1 MPWNYSV
8 TLNDPSNVGGSADA
22 SLVYDLEQALNIW
35 QQYIL
40 GIGTLVV
47 SLNILPTAVG
57 RADGGPTS
65 SYYIGTSSGLAVYEP
80 SSQYELTTGQHVPGT
95 TSDITINIDPG
106 YFQYIDLDYGLT
118 YSSQVPG
125 NVINPIDVF
134 LHELMHGF
142 GMVGWYNQSGQL
154 AGAYESTFDTLIQKT
169 AYGAYFVGA
178 NAEAAYGGPVPLT
191 TNSTTQNY
199 YHFGNQQSDLYASP
213 STVQDPLT
221 LDLMNGIVFYGNYQY
236 AISNLD
242 IGVLK
247 DLGYSIRTTP
257 IVTAADQTA
266 ARDQVFT
273 ASSLFSVN
281 MAAGDSITQYA
292 LWDSNGYGHWT
303 VNGTVQGTNTEID
316 ISASQLAQTNY
327 QAGPG
332 SDTLWIRA
340 FDGYLWSDW
349 KSFVIS
355 PADRAPTVT
364 ATNVTGTHGQL
375 SVAGSGL
382 FSASDADGDGI
393 TQYALWDTEG
403 HGHWAINGV
412 AQATNAEID
421 VSAASISQVSYMF
434 GTASDTLWVRA
445 YDGYLWGAWV
455 RFNATPGPDLAP
467 VVHALNVAAVHGQT
481 SVAASS
487 LITAT
492 DPDLDTITRYALWDS
507 NGNGAWVVNGVVQA
521 TNTEIDLTP
530 AQFAQTSYQ
539 FGSAS
544 DQLWVRAYD
553 GIQWGAWVPFMAV
566 PYPNHPPVV
575 IATDVSATHN
585 QNIAAS
591 NLFSVTDADSDAIV
605 GYQVWDSTTDPAS
618 GHWVIGGVAQA
629 SNIAINVTPAQFT
642 NTSFQ
647 TGSGSD
653 DLWVR
658 ANDGTTWG
666 AWKEFH
672 VNAPI
677 DHAPVAS
684 ASDVT
689 ATHGQTIA
697 ATSLFTV
704 SDADSDTI
712 TNYQFW
718 DSTADPASGHFVVG
732 GVIQPTGQNIDVS
745 AAQLASTSFQSGSG
759 SDDLWVRAFDGIT
772 WSNWKEF
779 HVNAPID
786 HAPVASASD
795 MTATHGRDIAAASL
809 FTVSDGDSDAMTN
822 YQFWD
827 STADPASGHFVVGGV
842 IQPTG
847 QNIDVSAAQLAST
860 SFQSGS
866 GSDDLWVRAFDGMT
880 WSNWKEFHVNA
891 PADNLPIVS
900 AADYSASHGQDI
912 AASTLFS
919 VSDADADTITNYQVW
934 DSTVDASSG
943 HWVVGGVAQGTNAAI
958 NVTAAQLSSTSFQ
971 SGSGSDDLWVR
982 AYDGFAWGAWKEF
995 HVTAPVDSAP
1005 VVTASDFH
1013 ATANQSVAA
1022 LSLFSVT
1029 DADGDSMAQ
1038 YQFWDST
1045 PSASSGHWSI
1055 GGTAQPTGTAI
1066 NVSAAQIASTTFQGG
1081 TVPDDLWVRAS
1092 DGISWSAWHEF
1103 HFIV

>member
-65 SYYIGTSSGLAVYEP
+65 SYYIGSSGGLAVYEP

-242 IGVLK
+242 IGILK

-257 IVTAADQTA
+257 VVTAADQAA
-266 ARDQVFT
+266 ARNQVFS

-316 ISASQLAQTNY
+316 ISASQLAQTSY

-364 ATNVTGTHGQL
+364 ATNVTGTRGQL

-382 FSASDADGDGI
+382 FSATDADGDAV

-412 AQATNAEID
+412 TQATNAEID
-421 VSAASISQVSYMF
+421 VSAANISQVSYMF

-445 YDGYLWGAWV
+445 YDGYLWGAWT
-455 RFNATPGPDLAP
+455 RFTATP
-467 VVHALNVAAVHGQT
+467 
-481 SVAASS
+481 
-487 LITAT
+487 
-492 DPDLDTITRYALWDS
+492 
-507 NGNGAWVVNGVVQA
+507 
-521 TNTEIDLTP
+521 
-530 AQFAQTSYQ
+530 FA
-539 FGSAS
+539 
-544 DQLWVRAYD
+544 D
-553 GIQWGAWVPFMAV
+553 
-566 PYPNHPPVV
+566 HPPVAN
-575 IATDVSATHN
+575 ATDVSATHN

-591 NLFSVTDADSDAIV
+591 SLFSATDSDGDPIV
-605 GYQVWDSTTDPAS
+605 GYQVWDSTIDPAS

-629 SNIAINVTPAQFT
+629 SNIAIDVTPAQLT

-658 ANDGTTWG
+658 ATDGTAWG

-677 DHAPVAS
+677 DHAPVVS
-684 ASDVT
+684 ASDLA
-689 ATHGQTIA
+689 ATHGQTVA

-718 DSTADPASGHFVVG
+718 DSTADPASGHFVVA
-732 GVIQPTGQNIDVS
+732 GVVQPTGQSIDVS
-745 AAQLASTSFQSGSG
+745 T
-759 SDDLWVRAFDGIT
+759 
-772 WSNWKEF
+772 
-779 HVNAPID
+779 
-786 HAPVASASD
+786 
-795 MTATHGRDIAAASL
+795 
-809 FTVSDGDSDAMTN
+809 
-822 YQFWD
+822 
-827 STADPASGHFVVGGV
+827 
-842 IQPTG
+842 
-847 QNIDVSAAQLAST
+847 AQLAST

-891 PADNLPIVS
+891 PIDMLLWR
-900 AADYSASHGQDI
+900 SHRI
-912 AASTLFS
+912 
-919 VSDADADTITNYQVW
+919 
-934 DSTVDASSG
+934 
-943 HWVVGGVAQGTNAAI
+943 
-958 NVTAAQLSSTSFQ
+958 
-971 SGSGSDDLWVR
+971 
-982 AYDGFAWGAWKEF
+982 
-995 HVTAPVDSAP
+995 
-1005 VVTASDFH
+1005 
-1013 ATANQSVAA
+1013 
-1022 LSLFSVT
+1022 
-1029 DADGDSMAQ
+1029 
-1038 YQFWDST
+1038 
-1045 PSASSGHWSI
+1045 
-1055 GGTAQPTGTAI
+1055 
-1066 NVSAAQIASTTFQGG
+1066 
-1081 TVPDDLWVRAS
+1081 
-1092 DGISWSAWHEF
+1092 
-1103 HFIV
+1103 

>member
-1 MPWNYSV
+1 MTWNYSV

-35 QQYIL
+35 QRYIL

-47 SLNILPTAVG
+47 SLNILPTDVG

-65 SYYIGTSSGLAVYEP
+65 SYYVGTNGGLAVYEP
-80 SSQYELTTGQHVPGT
+80 SSQYELTTGQHVPGAA
-95 TSDITINIDPG
+95 SDITINIDPG
-106 YFQYIDLDYGLT
+106 YFQYLDLDYGLT

-142 GMVGWYNQSGQL
+142 GMVGWYDQSGQL
-154 AGAYESTFDTLIQKT
+154 AGAYESTFDTLIQKS

-199 YHFGNQQSDLYASP
+199 YHFGNQQSDFYASP

-257 IVTAADQTA
+257 IVTAIDQTA
-266 ARDQVFT
+266 ARNQVFA

-303 VNGTVQGTNTEID
+303 VGGTVQGTNTEID
-316 ISASQLAQTNY
+316 ISASQLAQTSY

-349 KSFVIS
+349 KSFVIA
-355 PADRAPTVT
+355 PANRAPTVT

-382 FSASDADGDGI
+382 FSASDADGDAI

-412 AQATNAEID
+412 TQATNAEID
-421 VSAASISQVSYMF
+421 VSAANISQVSYMF

-445 YDGYLWGAWV
+445 FDGYLWGAWV
-455 RFNATPGPDLAP
+455 AFTATP
-467 VVHALNVAAVHGQT
+467 
-481 SVAASS
+481 
-487 LITAT
+487 
-492 DPDLDTITRYALWDS
+492 
-507 NGNGAWVVNGVVQA
+507 
-521 TNTEIDLTP
+521 
-530 AQFAQTSYQ
+530 FA
-539 FGSAS
+539 
-544 DQLWVRAYD
+544 D
-553 GIQWGAWVPFMAV
+553 
-566 PYPNHPPVV
+566 HPPVAN
-575 IATDVSATHN
+575 ATDVSATHN

-591 NLFSVTDADSDAIV
+591 SLFSVTDADGDTIV
-605 GYQVWDSTTDPAS
+605 GYQLWDSTTDPAS

-629 SNIAINVTPAQFT
+629 SNIAIDVTPAQLT

-658 ANDGTTWG
+658 AYDGTAWG

-689 ATHGQTIA
+689 ATHGQNIA
-697 ATSLFTV
+697 ASSLFTV
-704 SDADSDTI
+704 SDADSDAI

-732 GVIQPTGQNIDVS
+732 GVAQPTGQNIDVS
-745 AAQLASTSFQSGSG
+745 AAQLA
-759 SDDLWVRAFDGIT
+759 
-772 WSNWKEF
+772 N
-779 HVNAPID
+779 
-786 HAPVASASD
+786 
-795 MTATHGRDIAAASL
+795 
-809 FTVSDGDSDAMTN
+809 
-822 YQFWD
+822 
-827 STADPASGHFVVGGV
+827 
-842 IQPTG
+842 
-847 QNIDVSAAQLAST
+847 T

-891 PADNLPIVS
+891 PADNLPIVT
-900 AADYSASHGQDI
+900 AADYSASHGQNI

-919 VSDADADTITNYQVW
+919 TTDADADTITNYQLW
-934 DSTVDASSG
+934 DSTADASSG
-943 HWVVGGVAQGTNAAI
+943 HWVVGGAAQGTNAAI
-958 NVTAAQLSSTSFQ
+958 GVTAAQLSSTSFQ

-1005 VVTASDFH
+1005 VVTARDFH

-1022 LSLFSVT
+1022 SSLFSVT
-1029 DADGDSMAQ
+1029 DADGDSFAQ

-1045 PSASSGHWSI
+1045 SSASSGHWSI
-1055 GGTAQPTGTAI
+1055 GGNAQPTGTAI
-1066 NVSAAQIASTTFQGG
+1066 NVSAAQLGSTTFQGG
-1081 TVPDDLWVRAS
+1081 TVADDLWVRAS
-1092 DGISWSAWHEF
+1092 DGISWSAWQEF